1 MSRATSDPVVF
12 VPGTSPDGDRL
23 LHLLGR
29 YPLELGLCWPPLIAG
44 LALWRAGQPPRTA
57 ITVPVL
63 ACVLLLAVPRA
74 RRTVHGWLVRAR
86 WQRRLND
93 AVDAIHIGSFHG
105 RRPTLRRVTKARLG
119 TRLSV
124 LLPAGGSTR
133 DLAANADRFACALGV
148 RAVRV
153 ATDRQSASCADLIL
167 VRRDPLAEP
176 AGPWPAL
183 QHERLQLWD
192 PVPVGIDEDGE
203 PVSLLLPEHNLLLG
217 GEPGAGKS
225 AALSLLIAAAALDP
239 TVTLWCFDGKQVELI
254 TWQPLAER
262 FVGPDLDRA
271 VRVLRELHR
280 ILEDR
285 FARLLALGVR
295 KVTAGDGNGLHLV
308 VIDELAMYLTGADRT
323 LRAEFTDLLRD
334 LVSRGR
340 AAGIIVLAATQK
352 PGSDII
358 PTSLRDLFGY
368 RWALRCTTAA
378 ASDTILGSG
387 WASGGITASSVDPAQ
402 RGVGYL
408 LAEGGTPVRL
418 RAHYL
423 SDELLRL
430 LADRGYQHRAALA
443 ADRAWHQQAVGR

>member
-1 MSRATSDPVVF
+1 MSRATPDPVVF

-23 LHLLGR
+23 LHFLGR
-29 YPLELGLCWPPLIAG
+29 YPLELGLCFPPLIAG

-57 ITVPVL
+57 IAVPVL
-63 ACVLLLAVPRA
+63 ACVLLLAVPRV
-74 RRTVHGWLVRAR
+74 RRTLRGWLVRAR

-93 AVDAIHIGSFHG
+93 AVDSIHIGSFHG
-105 RRPTLRRVTKARLG
+105 RRPTLRQVTKARAG

-124 LLPAGGSTR
+124 LLPPGGSTR

-153 ATDRQSASCADLIL
+153 ATDRQSASCAELIL

-225 AALSLLIAAAALDP
+225 AALSMLIAAAALDP

-262 FVGPDLDRA
+262 FVGPDMDRA
-271 VRVLRELHR
+271 VHVLRELHEV
-280 ILEDR
+280 LESR
-285 FARLLALGVR
+285 FARLLTLGVR
-295 KVTAGDGNGLHLV
+295 KVKAHHGIGLHLV

-323 LRAEFTDLLRD
+323 LRGEFTDLLRD

-378 ASDTILGSG
+378 ASDTILGAG
-387 WASGGITASSVDPAQ
+387 WASNGITASSVDPAH

-423 SDELLRL
+423 TDDQLKG
-430 LADRGYQHRAALA
+430 LAERGREGRAALA
-443 ADRAWHQQAVGR
+443 AERAWHQQAVGR

>member
-1 MSRATSDPVVF
+1 MSRARPEPVVF

-23 LHLLGR
+23 LHFLGR

-57 ITVPVL
+57 IAVPVL
-63 ACVLLLAVPRA
+63 ACVLLLAVPGRA
-74 RRTVHGWLVRAR
+74 RPCEPGWSGL

-93 AVDAIHIGSFHG
+93 AVDSIHIGSFHG
-105 RRPTLRRVTKARLG
+105 RRPTLRQVTKARAG
-119 TRLSV
+119 TRLSL
-124 LLPAGGSTR
+124 LLPPGGSTR
-133 DLAANADRFACALGV
+133 D
-148 RAVRV
+148 
-153 ATDRQSASCADLIL
+153 SASCAELIL

-225 AALSLLIAAAALDP
+225 AALSMLIAAAALDP

-262 FVGPDLDRA
+262 FVGPDLDQA
-271 VRVLRELHR
+271 VRVLRELHEV
-280 ILEDR
+280 LESR
-285 FARLLALGVR
+285 FARLLTLGVR
-295 KVTAGDGNGLHLV
+295 KVRAHDGIGLHLV
-308 VIDELAMYLTGADRT
+308 VIDELAMYLTGADRA

-387 WASGGITASSVDPAQ
+387 WASGGITASSVDPAH

-443 ADRAWHQQAVGR
+443 AERAWHEQAVGR